1 MSPPLPSASSIPLK
15 SSPLEKGALVWA
27 ALATLIPI
35 VFGVLLVTRP
45 ASLLSSG
52 TTVLDVMRGM
62 GLRNFAF
69 SLVLAVALLTQPRR
83 VTAFLLAARGLTE
96 WADALS
102 GVFEAP
108 ILVPIIG
115 GLGDLLFSFV
125 LYRSQRE
132 R

>member
-1 MSPPLPSASSIPLK
+1 MSSSLPPTASAAPK
-15 SSPLEKGALVWA
+15 SSLLEKVALVWA
-27 ALATLIPI
+27 ALAALIPVI
-35 VFGVLLVTRP
+35 FGVLLLTRP
-45 ASLLSSG
+45 ASLLAPGS
-52 TTVLDVMRGM
+52 TVLDVMRGM

-69 SLVLAVALLTQPRR
+69 SLVLAVAVLTQPRR
-83 VTAFLLAARGLTE
+83 VPAFLLAARGLTE

-108 ILVPIIG
+108 ILVPVIG
-115 GLGDLLFSFV
+115 GLGDLLFSYV

>member
-1 MSPPLPSASSIPLK
+1 MSQPFPQPSSSMT
-15 SSPLEKGALVWA
+15 SSTLDKLALVWA
-27 ALATLIPI
+27 ALATLIPV
-35 VFGVLLVTRP
+35 VFGVILVRNP
-45 ASLLSSG
+45 GSLLAPG
-52 TTVLDVMRGM
+52 ITVLDVMRGM

-83 VTAFLLAARGLTE
+83 VAAFLLAARGLTE

-108 ILVPIIG
+108 VLVPVIG
-115 GLGDLLFSFV
+115 GLGDLLFAYV
-125 LYRSQRE
+125 LYKSQRE

>member
-1 MSPPLPSASSIPLK
+1 MSAPLPPTSSAPLK
-15 SSPLEKGALVWA
+15 SSNLEKVALFWA
-27 ALATLIPI
+27 ALATLIPV
-35 VFGVLLVTRP
+35 VFGVLLVTKP
-45 ASLLSSG
+45 ASLLAPG

-83 VTAFLLAARGLTE
+83 VPAFLLAARGLTE

-108 ILVPIIG
+108 TLVPVIG
-115 GLGDLLFSFV
+115 GLGDLLFAYV